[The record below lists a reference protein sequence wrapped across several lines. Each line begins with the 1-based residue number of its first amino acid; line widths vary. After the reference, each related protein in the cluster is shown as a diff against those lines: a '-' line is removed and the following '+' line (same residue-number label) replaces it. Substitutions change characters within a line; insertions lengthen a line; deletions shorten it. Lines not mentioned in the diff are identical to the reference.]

1 MMMTMLIV
9 TVKTILLVV
18 RITFRSLKKK
28 VGEYQKLTGELPG
41 IWRLA
46 IIGHQPSIVLLP
58 SATIGH
64 QPSAVLLPSAI
75 NHSFTFHRKLK
86 SALCPRIAQESFARA
101 EAAEKLLKES
111 KDKVSSFFSHSNPV
125 VPGLKKG
132 RSDCD
137 CVRSSRLSFFNR
149 NPKRTV
155 PSPANRSPT

>member
-1 MMMTMLIV
+1 MIIV

-46 IIGHQPSIVLLP
+46 IIDRQPSAVFLP
-58 SATIGH
+58 SATH
-64 QPSAVLLPSAI
+64 LPSAILLPSAI

-86 SALCPRIAQESFARA
+86 SALRPRIAQESFARA

-111 KDKVSSFFSHSNPV
+111 KDKVSSVIFIQILLFLV
-125 VPGLKKG
+125 LKKG
-132 RSDCD
+132 PSDCD

-155 PSPANRSPT
+155 PSPANRSLT

>member
-1 MMMTMLIV
+1 MIIV

-46 IIGHQPSIVLLP
+46 IIDHQPFFCHQPSINR
-58 SATIGH
+58 S
-64 QPSAVLLPSAI
+64 
-75 NHSFTFHRKLK
+75 LK

-111 KDKVSSFFSHSNPV
+111 KDKVSSFIFIQILLFPV
-125 VPGLKKG
+125 LKKG
-132 RSDCD
+132 RYDCD

>member
-1 MMMTMLIV
+1 MMINDYDDDNDYRDRKNFLA
-9 TVKTILLVV
+9 
-18 RITFRSLKKK
+18 
-28 VGEYQKLTGELPG
+28 VGENHIQELEEEGGRVPEADG
-41 IWRLA
+41 GASRHMEV
-46 IIGHQPSIVLLP
+46 GNHR
-58 SATIGH
+58 
-64 QPSAVLLPSAI
+64 PSAVLLPSAI

-86 SALCPRIAQESFARA
+86 SALRPRIAQESFARA

-111 KDKVSSFFSHSNPV
+111 KDKVSSFIFIQILLFPV
-125 VPGLKKG
+125 LKKG

>member
-1 MMMTMLIV
+1 MGMMIMMM
-9 TVKTILLVV
+9 ILLVV

-46 IIGHQPSIVLLP
+46 IIGHQPSAILLP
-58 SATIGH
+58 S
-64 QPSAVLLPSAI
+64 PI

-86 SALCPRIAQESFARA
+86 SALRPRIAQESFARA

-111 KDKVSSFFSHSNPV
+111 KDKVSSVIFIQILLFPV
-125 VPGLKKG
+125 LEKG